1 MNRLIITTL
10 WLALLF
16 AAPGWT
22 QVRNITINTTSPEGQ
37 LLQQAADEKDSSKK
51 IALLEQFLTQY
62 PNHEAAGYVHLLLQ
76 GEYLK
81 VNNWDKSI
89 EHGQKAQAKA
99 PDDLEIAHFL
109 VKGVEGKG
117 DPQMLV
123 QMVEKAHDLAVK
135 AKAKPK
141 PADADDVDAWK
152 RSVDFATQVDQYNQ
166 YALYESAQKQTAPPN
181 KLLLLDTLRKDFP
194 GGQFDKQLDA
204 LYVVIYQQLGQTDK
218 MVQSAQGALAADPSN
233 EGYLYLVGEAL
244 VGKGQPA
251 EAETYGKKILD
262 ALPAKPK
269 PESISDEE
277 WTKRKNT
284 YLGLAHWVI
293 GRSLAGQ
300 DKFVP
305 AHKEL
310 TAAATAL
317 KGNNEV
323 LGGIYYY
330 LGLSSAKLNRQSEA
344 VNYLTQSSKIAG
356 PYQSYAA
363 DTLKKIRAA
372 LAGR

>member
-1 MNRLIITTL
+1 MKRLIITTL

-16 AAPGWT
+16 AGPGWT
-22 QVRNITINTTSPEGQ
+22 QVRNVTINTTSPEGQ

-51 IALLEQFLTQY
+51 IVLLEQFLTQY
-62 PNHEAAGYVHLLLQ
+62 PNHEAVGYVHLLLQ

-81 VNNWDKSI
+81 TSNWDKSI
-89 EHGQKAQAKA
+89 EHGQAAQAKA

-117 DPQMLV
+117 DAQMLV
-123 QMVEKAHDLAVK
+123 QTVEKAHDLAVK
-135 AKAKPK
+135 ANAKPK
-141 PADADDVDAWK
+141 PADADEVDAWK
-152 RSVDFATQVDQYNQ
+152 RSIDFATQVDQYNQ
-166 YALYESAQKQTAPPN
+166 YALYESAQKQTAPQN
-181 KLLLLDTLRKDFP
+181 KLLLLDMLRKDFP

-204 LYVVIYQQLGQTDK
+204 HYVVLYQQLGQTDK
-218 MVQSAQGALAADPSN
+218 MVQAAQAALAGDPSN

-244 VGKGQPA
+244 AGKGQA
-251 EAETYGKKILD
+251 SEAETYGKKILD
-262 ALPAKPK
+262 TLPAKPK
-269 PESISDEE
+269 PENMSDEE

-284 YLGLAHWVI
+284 YLGLAHWLI
-293 GRSLAGQ
+293 GRGLASQ

-310 TAAATAL
+310 VAAATAL
-317 KGNNEV
+317 KGNNEM
-323 LGGIYYY
+323 LGGVYYY
-330 LGLSSAKLNRQSEA
+330 LGLSSAKLNRQGEA

-356 PYQSYAA
+356 PYQAYAA